1 MKHTRSLNLKIYIS
15 KLKDNNII
23 SSINGHK
30 KRNDNEIITIINK
43 PKINLKENQFSLEL
57 LMKLKYQC
65 KLYDKPNIILLREE
79 INLIEDFMNNTLK
92 L

>member
-1 MKHTRSLNLKIYIS
+1 MKHTRSLTLKIYIS
-15 KLKDNNII
+15 KLKDNNIL
-23 SSINGHK
+23 SSIYGHK
-30 KRNDNEIITIINK
+30 KRNENEITINNK